1 MPRRC
6 LADRLIEMTERDPAL
21 MLAPPGARF
30 AFVALMRLAA
40 RMHTDGVVAFGSAIR
55 NLAEVSIAVAIGE
68 TELRTH
74 VETLVDRGVLVRE
87 GDALVCP
94 ALLEAGRKAAAAR
107 ANGGLG
113 GRPRRGETVE
123 AARARRQGTMLLP
136 VAGGKPTGTESETLS
151 RVTATASSSQRE
163 ESKAAS
169 KPREETETV
178 MAVGRRV
185 LEAAG
190 IDEARWMGTFAEVR
204 GWLAAG
210 YAPELIVETVAAVAA
225 RPKYRPPVSLRY
237 FAEAIRD
244 AAGQGAAVTVEP
256 SRPGWMD
263 HPDYPAYRAACDAFR
278 DSPYGPAPTMSE
290 ALKAARYGQA
300 AA

>member
-40 RMHTDGVVAFGSAIR
+40 RMNTDGVVAFGSAIR
-55 NLAEVSIAVAIGE
+55 NLAEVSIAVAISE

-94 ALLEAGRKAAAAR
+94 ALREAGRKAAAAR

-123 AARARRQGTMLLP
+123 AMRARRQGSMLLP

-151 RVTATASSSQRE
+151 RVTAASSSERE
-163 ESKAAS
+163 ESKQAS

-178 MAVGRRV
+178 MGVGRRV

-204 GWLAAG
+204 AWLAAG

-244 AAGQGAAVTVEP
+244 AAGQVAAVVVEAV
-256 SRPGWMD
+256 RPGWMD
-263 HPDYPAYRAACDAFR
+263 HPDYAAYRSACDRFR
-278 DSPYGPAPTMSE
+278 DSPYGPAPEMSP